1 VLPEAT
7 QQDADALDVIAG
19 LLPDLDD
26 ELGSSGT
33 RFFDRLCDAMC
44 RLAGL
49 ERAGLMLYDA
59 ARKLV
64 VPAGSHGVE
73 PQLLEQIYGTLEE
86 TPIAQRALAEDR
98 VIEVSDELEK
108 HVPPR
113 YARFA
118 GVTTLTCTPVSAAG
132 RWLGVIFADRGGGRF
147 ELTEEERR
155 LMLALGKAAALAAI
169 ARLGVTQQ
177 MRAQALSARLD
188 LAQELHERVVQRL
201 FGVSLA
207 LGAGGEL
214 GPAELQRCATEIR
227 EALAEMREEMS
238 RPMLPVPVS
247 TGASLSAELQRL
259 SHHYEHIRFEVEW
272 QPGVEISAELEPLA
286 QTVLAEALRNCD
298 KHAAPTEVRVR
309 IGAQDGAFV
318 LEIQNDGV
326 AEGNGH
332 RGAGMGLRLA
342 ALQAIQSGGM
352 VEFGPAEGGRW
363 RVRLVAPLPE
373 ERGEG

>member
-1 VLPEAT
+1 MPEAT

-26 ELGSSGT
+26 ELGSTST
-33 RFFDRLCDAMC
+33 RFFDRLCEALC

-49 ERAGLMLYDA
+49 QRAGLMLYDA

-214 GPAELQRCATEIR
+214 GRAELTRCAAEIR
-227 EALAEMREEMS
+227 EALAEMRQEMS
-238 RPMLPVPVS
+238 RPMLPTPVS

-259 SHHYEHIRFEVEW
+259 SHHYEHLRFEVEW
-272 QPGVEISAELEPLA
+272 EAGVEVTSELEPLA

-298 KHAAPTEVRVR
+298 KHAAPTEVRVF
-309 IGAQDGAFV
+309 IGAEDGAFM

-326 AEGNGH
+326 REGNGH

-352 VEFGPAEGGRW
+352 VEFGPVEGGRW
-363 RVRLVAPLPE
+363 RVRLVAPLSE
-373 ERGEG
+373 EAEEG